1 MDGGGRL
8 REQVGA
14 RAPRVRP
21 TEHGRMR
28 RWLNLLRSDSAAIP
42 MLAGRRR
49 RWRAASLARALSRVP
64 GVALVALL
72 LTGVIAYG
80 LVRGGHYERVVATSG
95 QPHEIAARM
104 TGLGVGRITLSGLVD
119 LNEREV
125 LRASGITPLSA
136 LPFIDVS
143 EVRGLIE
150 TLPLVKEASVRK
162 LYPNEIIISITE
174 RDPQAIWQ
182 NHGELAVI
190 AADGTVIDRT
200 LRDRHKSLPFV
211 VGEGANERLGE
222 YLAILAAAGPLRN
235 RIRAGTLVSDR
246 RWTLKLDNGL
256 DVRLPDEDVA
266 GALRRLE
273 KLERDGK
280 ILERDV
286 LAIDLRQPD
295 RVTLRLTEEAAAARA
310 ELLKKKPGKGG
321 DA

>member
-1 MDGGGRL
+1 MFS
-8 REQVGA
+8 
-14 RAPRVRP
+14 
-21 TEHGRMR
+21 
-28 RWLNLLRSDSAAIP
+28 RWFGLFRNETSAIP

-49 RWRAASLARALSRVP
+49 RWRIGSLGRALSRVP
-64 GVALVALL
+64 GLALVALL
-72 LTGVIAYG
+72 MGGVVSYG
-80 LVRGGHYERVVATSG
+80 VVRGGHYERMVATSG
-95 QPHEIAARM
+95 QPHEIAARLA
-104 TGLGVGRITLSGLVD
+104 GLGVGRVTLSGLID
-119 LNEREV
+119 LNEQEV

-136 LPFIDVS
+136 LPFIDVA

-162 LYPNEIIISITE
+162 LYPNEIVISVTE
-174 RDPQAIWQ
+174 REAHAIWQ
-182 NHGELAVI
+182 NHGELSVI

-200 LRDRHKSLPFV
+200 LRDRHQSLPFV
-211 VGEGANERLGE
+211 VGEGANERLAE
-222 YLAILAAAGPLRN
+222 YLAILAAAGPLRE

-256 DVRLPDEDVA
+256 DVRLPDDDVA

-273 KLERDGK
+273 KLEREGK

-295 RVTLRLTEEAAAARA
+295 RVTLRLSEEAAAARA